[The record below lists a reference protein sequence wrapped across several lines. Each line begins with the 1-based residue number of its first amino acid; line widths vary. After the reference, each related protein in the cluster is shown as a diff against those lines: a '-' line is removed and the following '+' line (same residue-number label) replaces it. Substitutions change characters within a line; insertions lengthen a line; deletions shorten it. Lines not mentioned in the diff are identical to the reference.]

1 MVKDCDKTFESL
13 EKRIDAAHDKL
24 SNRKYNS
31 HTDILTNLAKKLE
44 NVKGKEEKLMKSE
57 RIAKSESAR
66 TRRAQ
71 LKKIVIERTQRIYSK
86 LRKIRKS
93 NN

>member
-31 HTDILTNLAKKLE
+31 HTDILTNLVKKSEKTLSD
-44 NVKGKEEKLMKSE
+44 KEEK
-57 RIAKSESAR
+57 
-66 TRRAQ
+66 
-71 LKKIVIERTQRIYSK
+71 
-86 LRKIRKS
+86 
-93 NN
+93 